1 MLLLPVVDDGDRIAW
16 RIWIFSTRLES
27 LDIHPENEALLQF
40 PERPLDGASSFE
52 TDVFIIGAGN
62 A

>member
-1 MLLLPVVDDGDRIAW
+1 MLLLPVNDGDDIAW
-16 RIWIFSTRLES
+16 KIWIFSTRLES
-27 LDIHPENEALLQF
+27 LDIHLEDEALLQS
-40 PERPLDGASSFE
+40 PKRPLDGAADFE

>member
-1 MLLLPVVDDGDRIAW
+1 MLLPVVTDGQRIAW
-16 RIWIFSTRLES
+16 KIWILSTILES
-27 LDIHPENEALLQF
+27 LDIQPEDESLLQI
-40 PERPLDGASSFE
+40 PKRKLDASPNFE